1 MKKLFVLLGLL
12 AVSLFVLI
20 YGRYR
25 VYTTIDINGY
35 AITSDSVTKNLYSA
49 KIDEKK
55 DKVDYTKVK
64 EYDTIYKRLDNL
76 YVGEKSKKNINKSYP
91 IFSKDNSRIINISPG
106 SMLIDDKFNT
116 YTGYNSFIL
125 TEGKLYNTSDNELA
139 DNNNYI
145 LLNVNEGIYI
155 NSKPVTITYDDLV
168 DVKIKSNSIIYFSQ
182 NTIKYYELENGK
194 FIYNKKEGIDLASK
208 IKFGDKELTYEKL
221 LNKLGLNVKKEEVKF
236 DTTTK
241 LTTKKEEEKKEEV
254 KTTQKKEEDKAPIK
268 QDYVKPS
275 ITLSNEKTDVY
286 SFTADLKVNDPAAAI
301 KKNPT
306 FVVEVD
312 GSIYLRK
319 TFVAQS
325 SAIELSGLLPNK
337 TFKIKG
343 TYTYVNQNG
352 SVVEKTFYE
361 QEFKTKDISELN
373 DVELTKDIENIYS
386 KKVELTNLGINNK
399 LDDEVLK
406 GIKKITLKIGEEE
419 YLLSSK
425 NVSKIKKLE
434 KITYE
439 TSETLRS
446 NTDYNYEIIIY
457 DIAQN
462 KLRTKNATGNA
473 RTAKQAPKVSVNV
486 DESDLT
492 ILDLSLSII
501 NKDDVNLNNLKYV
514 ISNSLGKIIKEGN
527 IDSSY
532 KFRVSDLDANEVY
545 QVDIYADYDLE
556 DGKGNILNGLLG
568 SVKASTNPL
577 STLGYVRISLEEQEI
592 TRNKASF
599 ELALK
604 NKSTDP
610 KLLSLLD
617 SINISILDEEGNK
630 VDNKIING
638 DDLTLLKQDE
648 KINFKFENLT
658 SNTKYTFD
666 IKSNIKQG
674 SKVYT
679 FDVLNS
685 LKSFKTHKK
694 DAEVLIIN
702 KFANENMIDFDVKV
716 LDEEGAIR
724 TNRVLLEVRKSNGKL
739 VSMKEIEINKDYKR
753 LNFDKLDKDENY
765 VFKFIAE
772 DYNVGTNNSTYEE
785 GKILL
790 EETITTEEGISGL
803 LNLHSLSKVK
813 KSKNLFNIK
822 NRNLWSTSGYGT
834 VKFSIDY
841 DKNLLYLGMTGAVS
855 NRTYSYYIP
864 DYTGKKVTISFKY
877 KYRKNSSKTATDL
890 LKIEGDSGGFVVPK
904 ATDEY
909 QEFSKTIVVSSNG
922 RINFRVQNGST
933 NTMYYEL
940 KDIQIE
946 EGGSATS
953 YEDYKESNYYVADS
967 LVNLKDKNS
976 EISNDK
982 YYVKIFKKNELMEIK
997 EYPLNGKREVVDE
1010 MIKNNLEPY
1019 KEYKLVLSVKIRDKF
1034 YDISSYSVN
1043 TDNEVRGI
1051 SSAEDL
1057 KNMHPRANYIVTKD
1071 LDLRNYSTITSG
1083 NYYGTLDFQGHRVD
1097 VSTNSSYKI
1106 SALGPSGEI
1115 KNLDLHIYNNNKTSG
1130 FRFINTIY
1138 GKVQDIMI
1146 TLEETVDEPN
1156 SNVYLLAN
1164 SIGNNEYRGAQVSN
1178 FVVYAK
1184 KSLSCS
1190 HNCSLLA
1197 GNIYGTV
1204 KNGYIVG
1211 EPINATYKPP
1221 RKTNKFVGVFGQGSY
1236 YNSEIKNVYSN
1247 ITINNSVKEEDYYNQ
1262 VGNLVGTLQHSYVR
1276 NVILSD
1282 YGKNRDQSSSISYG
1296 SYSSG
1301 TFKNSYYL
1309 SDTTYKG
1316 ERLSKISKQTLRTAS
1331 FQEGVLNKNSNEFL
1345 VDGLV
1350 DRGFYAHVKLDE
1362 TMPEQ
1367 EYIEMPEI
1375 EDVDKPDV
1383 SNISVLDSTDESI
1396 TLKVEIYNPSQEKIS
1411 KINIQYLT
1419 TELSDIEYKGNTTYV
1434 TVKATKPEKYLSKYY
1449 VNSIIL
1455 TNISGITYPRP
1466 YDANEKGFNVTLY
1479 KPISTVAEWKKIP
1492 YGTTENYKL
1501 VSDLD
1506 FEKNSY
1512 TKNKFQGILDG
1523 QNHVIKNVKG
1533 YVFGSET
1540 NGNTVIKNLNIENT
1554 SSSIINNAYNVE
1566 IDNVH
1571 VKNQDVTLSSGD
1583 FGGIV
1588 PYASYAK
1595 INNSSVTN
1603 LTIKVKD
1610 NTDIGYV
1617 GGIVGNTTYTY
1628 VDNCYTQNIDI
1639 DVTNAAKVY
1648 SIGGISGGTPFVT
1661 NAYSTGVIKTRFP
1674 NTGGITGNNSNQM
1687 KNVISKVDIYTDNSK
1702 AAGITGNSNG
1712 NTVSN
1717 SISLGNLYT
1726 SFNTSDLKEYDIAR
1740 TVGTSSFFARYSNYA
1755 WEKQIFNGTV
1765 NTLTNGEI
1773 LLSTEELKDELT
1785 YKDVLKYGDLFDYTG
1800 VEKGILPKLKD
1811 TYGNVMPYQ
1820 EDVYLEEPSFEIYD
1834 VDFGDT
1840 QQQTTAKVSLK
1851 IKNPN
1856 KYEILDIEAEGL
1868 NIKVDNKF
1876 NEDGVTNLNLT
1887 LTAEKA
1893 YDSYIISKIHYLD
1906 ENGEKKHYDS
1916 SYKLDI
1922 RFYKIINNFEDWQK
1936 MDNTYQNYV
1945 LRGNID
1951 FKNKININ
1959 HNINFNRFEGDIKS
1973 DGTFY
1978 KIKNLDLTFDNAS
1991 DYLFGTALN
2000 SFKNI
2005 DFENITVNGTY
2016 SGNKFGILRY
2026 NYARTENINFKD
2038 ITINAPKISYTGI
2051 IGYEYDQYFRNI
2063 NFDNINIIGS
2073 SYVGA
2078 VGHIISTVNNIT
2090 IKNSSATGVSY
2101 VGTLF
2106 GQADRSITTVEAKNL
2121 KVTANGSY
2129 AGGIVGRSSG
2139 CNYLEASDIE
2149 ITNSNTS
2156 SNFTG
2161 SAIGY
2166 GENIQNSTIHD
2177 SIINSKGDSVGGVA
2191 GRGSL
2196 INVYGYNLEANGH
2209 SQVGG
2214 MLGVAWSVNQSLS
2227 LNNKVTA
2234 NSTYAGGM
2242 AGKVELQASYSIVE
2256 NSEVISNEYSGGFA
2270 GALSSGYNIK
2280 VENNFVNAT
2289 ITSKSNSAGGIA
2301 GYSSS
2306 VFSLTNNIV
2315 ASSTITSGTN
2325 VGGLFGKLIK
2335 EIDIDVP
2342 SPPKNEKNLI
2352 VAQLNTTDSNGIIN
2366 NIVGNNEAYSK
2377 NINNTYIYEYNTM
2390 NDKKA
2395 YEIEDENVTYVK
2407 RDDLIKDT
2415 FYKNNIGIN
2424 SNWLFNKVSNGYFP
2438 KLNYFVSSQADIEI
2452 PDWSVTSF
2460 SLENENNVSMLSRS
2474 MVFRRSLKKN
2484 VSYHSLPEVYV
2495 YASDADKINVEFSS
2509 KDSCS
2514 YFEIDGKKYN
2524 IDKRTYTFSYNY
2536 DKDFVIKVSDGL
2548 SSKEVKVSLNN
2559 IKHNIG
2565 TNDSKYYFLDGKKLK
2580 GNIKDTSNKYNN
2592 IFNNYALRASGDIY
2606 DVVNEKVV
2614 GKVSSN
2620 FTLLDTKPL
2629 YEFEYNG
2636 NLIYTYYNYSVLNT
2650 DEVNKQLI
2658 VKNGNLEMVS
2668 STLNSNKTSIIIDS
2682 YNDKNIL
2689 SVLGSDGVIYNLK
2702 DKIKF
2707 PDSLTNKNIKD
2718 MTSSIN
2724 NKTSLILIEYKNGSI
2739 YGFDYRTGT
2748 ILTNKKAEE
2757 NVDIVTYFKDKFT
2770 TDESAIDENVSTLYK
2785 ESNDLYSSVNNT
2797 NKSNNYVRVYDPVK
2811 NKYVLYDTKKLTN
2824 KLSYNDK
2831 IDRSI
2836 TLSNKFY
2843 SKSKG
2848 NKFLKGLNGV
2858 FILISILAFIT
2869 MGLVLWYKNIYLA
2882 SKKNK
2887 KA

>member
-35 AITSDSVTKNLYSA
+35 AITSDSVTENLYSA

-194 FIYNKKEGIDLASK
+194 FIYNKKEGIDLDSK

-221 LNKLGLNVKKEEVKF
+221 LNKLGLNIKKEEVKF
-236 DTTTK
+236 YTTTK
-241 LTTKKEEEKKEEV
+241 LTTKKEEEKEEV
-254 KTTQKKEEDKAPIK
+254 KTTQKKEEDKTPIK

-306 FVVEVD
+306 FEVEVD

-319 TFVAQS
+319 TFAAQS

-352 SVVEKTFYE
+352 SLVEKTFYE

-419 YLLSSK
+419 YILSSK

-439 TSETLRS
+439 TSETLSS

-462 KLRTKNATGNA
+462 KLRTKNAIGNA

-514 ISNSLGKIIKEGN
+514 ISNSLGKIIKEEN

-545 QVDIYADYDLE
+545 QIDIYADYDLE

-599 ELALK
+599 ELALN

-648 KINFKFENLT
+648 KINFNFENLT

-724 TNRVLLEVRKSNGKL
+724 TDRVLLEVRKSNGKL
-739 VSMKEIEINKDYKR
+739 ISMKEIEINKDYKQ

-822 NRNLWSTSGYGT
+822 NRNLWTTGGGGT
-834 VKFSIDY
+834 AKFSIDY
-841 DKNLLYLGMTGAVS
+841 DKKILYLGMTGTVS
-855 NRTYSYYIP
+855 NRAYSYYIP
-864 DYTGKKVTISFKY
+864 DYAGKKVTISFKY
-877 KYRKNSSKTATDL
+877 KYRKNSSKTNSDYL
-890 LKIEGDSGGFVVPK
+890 RIEGMSNYTVPK

-909 QEFSKTIVVSSNG
+909 KEFSQTMNVSQKG
-922 RINFRVQNGST
+922 YIAFRIQNGST

-953 YEDYKESNYYVADS
+953 YKDYEESNYYVADS

-976 EISNDK
+976 EILDDK
-982 YYVKIFKKNELMEIK
+982 YYIKIFKEDELVEIK
-997 EYPLNGKREVVDE
+997 EYSLNGKREVADE

-1019 KEYKLVLSVKIRDKF
+1019 KEYKLVLAVKIRDKF

-1051 SSAEDL
+1051 SSVDDL
-1057 KNMHPRANYIVTKD
+1057 KNMHPYANYIVTKD
-1071 LDLRNYSTITSG
+1071 LDLRNYPVIYDSTYS
-1083 NYYGTLDFQGHRVD
+1083 GTLDFQGHRVD

-1106 SALGPSGEI
+1106 NTLGSSGEI
-1115 KNLDLHIYNNNKTSG
+1115 KNLDLHIYNNKKTTG
-1130 FRFINTIY
+1130 FRFIYTIY

-1156 SNVYLLAN
+1156 SNVYLLTN
-1164 SIGNNEYRGAQVSN
+1164 SIGNNEQRSAQVSN

-1236 YNSEIKNVYSN
+1236 WNSEIKNVYSN

-1262 VGNLVGTLQHSYVR
+1262 VGNLVGTFQYSYIR
-1276 NVILSD
+1276 NVLLSD
-1282 YGKNRDQSSSISYG
+1282 YGKNRDET
-1296 SYSSG
+1296 G
-1301 TFKNSYYL
+1301 TIAHGAGNGNNFKNSYYL
-1309 SDTTYKG
+1309 SDTTYKVG
-1316 ERLSKISKQTLRTAS
+1316 GLSKISKQSLRTAS
-1331 FQEGVLNKNSNEFL
+1331 FQEGVLNKNSKEFL

-1375 EDVDKPDV
+1375 EDADMPDV
-1383 SNISVLDSTDESI
+1383 SNISVLDSTDESV

-1419 TELSDIEYKGNTTYV
+1419 TELSDIEYKGNTTSL

-1449 VNSIIL
+1449 VNSITL
-1455 TNISGITYPRP
+1455 TSLSGVTYTRT
-1466 YDANEKGFNVTLY
+1466 YSANERGFNVTLY

-1492 YGTTENYKL
+1492 SGTTENYKL

-1506 FEKNSY
+1506 FENTSATRTY
-1512 TKNKFQGILDG
+1512 FYGILDG
-1523 QNHVIKNVKG
+1523 QNHVIRNVKG
-1533 YVFGSET
+1533 SIFNNINNSAI
-1540 NGNTVIKNLNIENT
+1540 IKNLNIENT
-1554 SSSIINNAYNVE
+1554 TWSIVNNSNSVE

-1571 VKNQDVTLSSGD
+1571 VKNQTVTLSSGD

-1588 PYASYAK
+1588 ASASYTK

-1603 LTIKVKD
+1603 LKIRTTD
-1610 NTDIGYV
+1610 DADIGYV
-1617 GGIVGNTTYTY
+1617 GGIVGITTYTY
-1628 VDNCYTQNIDI
+1628 VENCYTQNIDI

-1702 AAGITGNSNG
+1702 AAGINGNSNG

-1726 SFNTSDLKEYDIAR
+1726 SFNTSNLKEYDIAR
-1740 TVGTSSFFARYSNYA
+1740 TVGTSTFFARSNNYA
-1755 WEKQIFNGTV
+1755 WERQIFNGTV

-1820 EDVYLEEPSFEIYD
+1820 EDVYIEEPSFEIYD

-1840 QQQTTAKVSLK
+1840 QQQTTANVSLK

-1856 KYEILDIEAEGL
+1856 NYEISHIEAEGL
-1868 NIKVDNKF
+1868 KIKIDNNF

-1893 YDSYIISKIHYLD
+1893 YDSYIISKIYYKNEEGKMLC
-1906 ENGEKKHYDS
+1906 YDS

-1922 RFYKIINNFEDWQK
+1922 IFYKIINNFEDWQK

-1951 FKNKININ
+1951 FKNKVNIN

-1973 DGTFY
+1973 DGTCY
-1978 KIKNLDLTFDNAS
+1978 KIKNLDLTFANAS

-2005 DFENITVNGTY
+2005 DFENITLNGTY
-2016 SGNKFGILRY
+2016 SGNKFGILKY

-2051 IGYEYDQYFRNI
+2051 IGYEYGQYFKNI
-2063 NFDNINIIGS
+2063 NFDNINVTGA
-2073 SYVGA
+2073 SYIGA
-2078 VGHIISTVNNIT
+2078 VGNINSTVTNIN
-2090 IKNSSATGVSY
+2090 INNSSATGVSY

-2106 GQADRSITTVEAKNL
+2106 GLSSGSTTTVNASHIN
-2121 KVTANGSY
+2121 VTATGNYVGGIMGQGGVTYLKASNIRVINNNASSSYTGGGIGHGPVYGSNITDTYVESKGSYVGIVNGYNSVTGTISSNSEVIGKSYVGGISGLGYITNTSFSLNNKITATSNY
-2129 AGGIVGRSSG
+2129 AGGIAGQV
-2139 CNYLEASDIE
+2139 NYQVERVIVQNNE
-2149 ITNSNTS
+2149 IKAN
-2156 SNFTG
+2156 
-2161 SAIGY
+2161 IG
-2166 GENIQNSTIHD
+2166 
-2177 SIINSKGDSVGGVA
+2177 
-2191 GRGSL
+2191 
-2196 INVYGYNLEANGH
+2196 
-2209 SQVGG
+2209 
-2214 MLGVAWSVNQSLS
+2214 
-2227 LNNKVTA
+2227 
-2234 NSTYAGGM
+2234 
-2242 AGKVELQASYSIVE
+2242 
-2256 NSEVISNEYSGGFA
+2256 
-2270 GALSSGYNIK
+2270 
-2280 VENNFVNAT
+2280 
-2289 ITSKSNSAGGIA
+2289 AGGIA
-2301 GYSSS
+2301 GYSDKPVYSS
-2306 VFSLTNNIV
+2306 FVNASITSTSDAGGIIGRSGGVASVYNNIV

-2325 VGGLFGKLIK
+2325 VGGIYGNLTKM
-2335 EIDIDVP
+2335 IDINAS
-2342 SPPKNEKNLI
+2342 SPPKNEKNLV

>member
-49 KIDEKK
+49 NIDEKK

-182 NTIKYYELENGK
+182 NMVKYYELENGK

-221 LNKLGLNVKKEEVKF
+221 LNKLGLNIKKEEVKF

-241 LTTKKEEEKKEEV
+241 LTTKKEEEKEEV
-254 KTTQKKEEDKAPIK
+254 KTTQKKEEDKTPIK

-275 ITLSNEKTDVY
+275 ITLSNEKTEVY

-419 YLLSSK
+419 YILSSK

-439 TSETLRS
+439 TSETLSS

-514 ISNSLGKIIKEGN
+514 ISNSLGKIIKEEN

-545 QVDIYADYDLE
+545 QIDIYADYDLE

-599 ELALK
+599 ELALN

-648 KINFKFENLT
+648 KINFNFENLT

-724 TNRVLLEVRKSNGKL
+724 TDRVLLEVRKSNGKL
-739 VSMKEIEINKDYKR
+739 VSMKEIEINKDYKQ

-790 EETITTEEGISGL
+790 EEIITTEEGISGL

-822 NRNLWSTSGYGT
+822 NRNLWTTSGYGT
-834 VKFSIDY
+834 AKFSIDY
-841 DKNLLYLGMTGAVS
+841 DKNLLYLGMTGAA
-855 NRTYSYYIP
+855 NYRYYRYYLP
-864 DYTGKKVTISFKY
+864 DYAGKKVTISFKY
-877 KYRKNSSKTATDL
+877 KYRKNSSKTASDFL
-890 LKIEGDSGGFVVPK
+890 RVEGLSGNYTVPK

-909 QEFSKTIVVSSNG
+909 QKFSQTMTVLQSGYIRFIIKD
-922 RINFRVQNGST
+922 GST

-940 KDIQIE
+940 KDIQVE
-946 EGGSATS
+946 EGSKATS
-953 YEDYKESNYYVADS
+953 YKDYEESNYYVADS

-976 EISNDK
+976 EILDDK
-982 YYVKIFKKNELMEIK
+982 YYIKIFKEDELVEIK
-997 EYPLNGKREVVDE
+997 EYSLNGKREVVDE

-1019 KEYKLVLSVKIRDKF
+1019 KEYKLVLAVKIRDKF

-1051 SSAEDL
+1051 SSVDDL
-1057 KNMHPRANYIVTKD
+1057 KNMHPYANYIVTKD
-1071 LDLRNYSTITSG
+1071 LDLRNYPVIYDSTY
-1083 NYYGTLDFQGHRVD
+1083 NGTLDFQGHRVD

-1106 SALGPSGEI
+1106 NTLGSSGEI
-1115 KNLDLHIYNNNKTSG
+1115 KNLDLHIYNNKKTTG
-1130 FRFINTIY
+1130 FRFIYTIY

-1146 TLEETVDEPN
+1146 TLEETVNEPN
-1156 SNVYLLAN
+1156 SNVYLLTN
-1164 SIGNNEYRGAQVSN
+1164 SIGNNEQRSAQVSN
-1178 FVVYAK
+1178 FAVYAK
-1184 KSLSCS
+1184 KSLPCS

-1262 VGNLVGTLQHSYVR
+1262 VGNLVGTLQYSHIR
-1276 NVILSD
+1276 NVLLSD
-1282 YGKNRDQSSSISYG
+1282 YGKNRDETGVIAYG
-1296 SYSSG
+1296 TYNG
-1301 TFKNSYYL
+1301 GNFKNSYYL

-1316 ERLSKISKQTLRTAS
+1316 GRLSKISKQSLRTAS

-1345 VDGLV
+1345 VGGLV

-1375 EDVDKPDV
+1375 EDADMPDV
-1383 SNISVLDSTDESI
+1383 SNISVLDSTDESV

-1419 TELSDIEYKGNTTYV
+1419 TELSDIEYKGNTTSL

-1449 VNSIIL
+1449 VNSITL
-1455 TNISGITYPRP
+1455 TSLSGVTYTRT
-1466 YDANEKGFNVTLY
+1466 YAANERGFNVTLY

-1492 YGTTENYKL
+1492 SGTTENYKL

-1506 FEKNSY
+1506 FENTSAAKINFY
-1512 TKNKFQGILDG
+1512 ATLDG
-1523 QNHVIKNVKG
+1523 QNHVIKNIKG
-1533 YVFGSET
+1533 YVFSGST
-1540 NGNTVIKNLNIENT
+1540 SSNTVIKNLNIENT
-1554 SSSIINNAYNVE
+1554 WGVVYSANQAE

-1571 VKNQDVTLSSGD
+1571 VKNQNTTVLSSGD
-1583 FGGIV
+1583 YGGIV
-1588 PYASYAK
+1588 TSASYAK
-1595 INNSSVTN
+1595 IRNSSVTN
-1603 LTIKVKD
+1603 LKIRTID
-1610 NTDIGYV
+1610 DADIGYI
-1617 GGIVGNTTYTY
+1617 GGIVGITTYTY
-1628 VDNCYTQNIDI
+1628 VENCYTQNIDI
-1639 DVTNAAKVY
+1639 DATNAAKVY
-1648 SIGGISGGTPFVT
+1648 SIGGISAGTPFVT

-1702 AAGITGNSNG
+1702 AAGINGNSNG

-1740 TVGTSSFFARYSNYA
+1740 TIGTSTFFARYNNYA

-1856 KYEILDIEAEGL
+1856 NYEISHIEAEGL
-1868 NIKVDNKF
+1868 KIKIENNF

-1887 LTAEKA
+1887 LTADKA
-1893 YDSYIISKIHYLD
+1893 YDSYIISKIYYID
-1906 ENGEKKHYDS
+1906 ENGKSTYYDS

-1922 RFYKIINNFEDWQK
+1922 RFYKIINNFEDWQT
-1936 MDNTYQNYV
+1936 MDDSYQNYV

-1951 FKNKININ
+1951 FKNKVNIN

-1973 DGTFY
+1973 DGTYY
-1978 KIKNLDLTFDNAS
+1978 KIKNLDMTFANAS

-2051 IGYEYDQYFRNI
+2051 IGYEYGQYFKNI
-2063 NFDNINIIGS
+2063 NFENINVTGASYIGAVGYINSTTVTNINI
-2073 SYVGA
+2073 
-2078 VGHIISTVNNIT
+2078 N
-2090 IKNSSATGVSY
+2090 NSSANGNSY

-2106 GQADRSITTVEAKNL
+2106 GFLTGSTTTVNASHIN
-2121 KVTANGSY
+2121 VTANGSY
-2129 AGGIVGRSSG
+2129 VGGIMGQGGVTYLKASNIRVINNNASSSYTGGGIGHGPVYGSSITDTYVESKGSYVGIVNGYNSVTGTISS
-2139 CNYLEASDIE
+2139 
-2149 ITNSNTS
+2149 NSEVIGKSYIGGISGLGYTTNTS
-2156 SNFTG
+2156 F
-2161 SAIGY
+2161 
-2166 GENIQNSTIHD
+2166 
-2177 SIINSKGDSVGGVA
+2177 
-2191 GRGSL
+2191 
-2196 INVYGYNLEANGH
+2196 
-2209 SQVGG
+2209 
-2214 MLGVAWSVNQSLS
+2214 S
-2227 LNNKVTA
+2227 LNNKITA
-2234 NSTYAGGM
+2234 TSNYAGGIS
-2242 AGKVELQASYSIVE
+2242 GQINYQTERVIVQ
-2256 NSEVISNEYSGGFA
+2256 NNEIKA
-2270 GALSSGYNIK
+2270 NIG
-2280 VENNFVNAT
+2280 
-2289 ITSKSNSAGGIA
+2289 AGGIA
-2301 GYSSS
+2301 GYSDKPVYSS
-2306 VFSLTNNIV
+2306 FVNASITSTSDAGGIVGKSSGLASVYNNVV
-2315 ASSTITSGTN
+2315 ANSTITSGTN
-2325 VGGLFGKLIK
+2325 VGGVYGNLTKM
-2335 EIDIDVP
+2335 IDIDVP
-2342 SPPKNEKNLI
+2342 SPPKNYKNLV
-2352 VAQLNTTDSNGIIN
+2352 VAQLNATDSNGIIN

-2415 FYKNNIGIN
+2415 FYKKEIGIN

-2452 PDWSVTSF
+2452 PDWSVTNF

-2474 MVFRRSLKKN
+2474 MMFRRSLKKN

-2509 KDSCS
+2509 KDSYS

-2548 SSKEVKVSLNN
+2548 SSKEVKLSLNN

-2580 GNIKDTSNKYNN
+2580 GNIKDTSDKYNN
-2592 IFNNYALRASGDIY
+2592 IFNNYALRANGDIY

-2614 GKVSSN
+2614 GKSSSN

-2650 DEVNKQLI
+2650 EEVDKQLI
-2658 VKNGNLEMVS
+2658 VKNGSLEMLS

-2831 IDRSI
+2831 IDKSI